1 VSGSRQPGGGHGDT
15 LMNLV
20 LLLFGAVIGV
30 AAVFHFA
37 VRGAAALTGRDPAIR
52 FKDTVAAVRTSP
64 VDPLAGYSDA
74 VRGQLPP
81 AALVWVLVVVF
92 VAVPAGLLLWWR
104 LRRSAGR
111 QPDGLATAKQLRAT
125 LLKDAAVRKARQVR
139 PSLAD
144 AKHPDPA
151 SWAMFLATHP
161 AGPLYAQ
168 HEDSLLLIGPPR
180 MGKTLWF
187 AVSAILDAPG
197 AVVATSTKAE
207 LVRLTATMRGG
218 DDRPVHVFDPEDIAG
233 WPEQMR
239 WSPVTGCE
247 DPGVASER
255 SRAFVAAVPLG
266 ETKNGDFF
274 TQGADTVLRCLLHAA
289 ALGGRSMRD
298 VAAWAADF
306 DNDEPLDILRADDR
320 ASPGWHGTLRTFVR
334 GAPETVS
341 STKMTLGL
349 VLKPLASP
357 RVMDAV
363 TPGPD
368 EGFDVERF
376 LAQRGTLYLLSEGD
390 DGSTAPFVTAL
401 ADHIVKVAKRVSQR
415 RPHGR
420 LDPPLRLVLDEAA
433 NVAPLPNLAGLMSD
447 SGGRGVTVMVL
458 IQSPDQ
464 GRDRWGE
471 RGYGALWAAATV
483 KLVLG
488 GLADANDLEQLS
500 KLCGER
506 KVGRTST
513 THTAY
518 QPGSTTRSEERERV
532 LPPEKILTL
541 PVGEALLFYRNMSP
555 ALVRL
560 RPWWRRKDASAVRE
574 AQESLPGPA
583 ERGAA
588 R

>member
-1 VSGSRQPGGGHGDT
+1 MSGGRAPGGRSNDT
-15 LMNLV
+15 LLNLV
-20 LLLFGAVIGV
+20 LILFGALIAV

-37 VRGAAALTGRDPAIR
+37 VRGAAALTGHHPAIR
-52 FKDTVAAVRTSP
+52 FADSIRAVRTSP
-64 VDPLAGYSDA
+64 VDPLAGYPEA
-74 VRGQLPP
+74 VRGELPP
-81 AALVWVLVVVF
+81 APLVWLLVLILVG
-92 VAVPAGLLLWWR
+92 VPAGLLLWWQ
-104 LRRSAGR
+104 LRRAGGR
-111 QPDGLATAKQLRAT
+111 QPDGLATPAQLRAT
-125 LLKDAAVRKARQVR
+125 LLKGAAIRKARQVR
-139 PSLAD
+139 PSLAQ
-144 AKHPDPA
+144 AKNPDPA

-207 LVRLTATMRGG
+207 LVRLTAAMRGTE
-218 DDRPVHVFDPEDIAG
+218 DRPVHVFDPEDIAG
-233 WPEQMR
+233 WPEQLR
-239 WSPVTGCE
+239 WSPVAGCE

-289 ALGGRSMRD
+289 ALGGRTMRD

-306 DNDEPLDILRADDR
+306 DNDEPLDILHGDDR
-320 ASPGWHGTLRTFVR
+320 AAPGWHGALRTFVR

-357 RVMDAV
+357 RVMAAV

-368 EGFDVERF
+368 EGLDVERF
-376 LAQRGTLYLLSEGD
+376 LAERGTLYLLSEGD

-401 ADHIVKVAKRVSQR
+401 ADHIVKVAKRMSQR
-415 RPHGR
+415 RPQGR

-433 NVAPLPNLAGLMSD
+433 NVAPLPSLAGLMSD

-471 RGYGALWAAATV
+471 KGYGALWAAATV

-506 KVGRTST
+506 RVRRTST
-513 THTAY
+513 THAAD
-518 QPGSTTRSEERERV
+518 QPGSVTESEERERV

-560 RPWWRRKDASAVRE
+560 RPWWRRKDAAAIRA
-574 AQESLPGPA
+574 AQQP
-583 ERGAA
+583 ERTA
-588 R
+588 